1 MITLKD
7 LEKIKTSQR
16 ALNSLRFAEKT
27 ELKPLQPTEILICSS
42 TGCSSCGSDKIIEA
56 LKSIESSGRKEGAVI
71 DSTLEKYKEKKADN
85 PLNNQG
91 LSTFSGG
98 GEGN

>member
-1 MITLKD
+1 MTRCD
-7 LEKIKTSQR
+7 
-16 ALNSLRFAEKT
+16 
-27 ELKPLQPTEILICSS
+27 PT
-42 TGCSSCGSDKIIEA
+42 IIEA
-56 LKSIESSGRKEGAVI
+56 LKSIESSVRKEGAVI

-85 PLNNQG
+85 PLNKQG